1 MPLTDAAIK
10 NAKPREDGKHL
21 KLTDGQGLSLWVM
34 PTGAKYWRLKYRING
49 KEKLLALG
57 VYPEVSLKE
66 ARLKRDDA
74 RKQIADG
81 DDPAAMRKMDK
92 VIKLAAAANTFEAIA
107 LEWHERESH
116 EWSAA
121 HSERVLSAMK
131 THIFPYI
138 GDRPINEIRP
148 LELLEVLRKVESA
161 GNIDT
166 TKRLRQR
173 CSAVFRLAILT
184 GRCDSDP
191 AAPLTDALKSQ
202 QSTPRKALM
211 REDIPAFLEAL
222 EKYDGS
228 VQTRLMMKLMLLTF
242 TRVGEMAM
250 ARWEEIDFDKALWTI
265 PPEHRKLPEK
275 SKKTAPPHLVPLS
288 TKALDVLR
296 QLHAISGGREHIFPN
311 RNSPR
316 RHMSPETLRRALH
329 SMGFR
334 GKADVHGF
342 RSTAS
347 TILNEEGFNPDAI
360 ERQLSH
366 IETNKVRAAYNRAE
380 YLEERKNMMQW
391 WSNYLYSEA
400 DTTK

>member
-10 NAKPREDGKHL
+10 SAKPREDGKHL

-57 VYPEVSLKE
+57 VYPEVSLKV

-81 DDPAAMRKMDK
+81 EDPAAMRKMDK

-121 HSERVLSAMK
+121 HSERVLAAMK

-138 GDRPINEIRP
+138 GDRPIHEIRP

-228 VQTRLMMKLMLLTF
+228 VQTKLMMKLMLLTF
-242 TRVGEMAM
+242 TRVGEMAI

-288 TKALDVLR
+288 LQAIEVLK
-296 QLHAISGGREHIFPN
+296 QLHGITGGREHLFPN
-311 RNSPR
+311 RNNPR
-316 RHMSPETLRRALH
+316 RPMSPETLRRALH
-329 SMGFR
+329 SMGFK

-347 TILNEEGFNPDAI
+347 TILNEQGFNPDSI

-366 IETNKVRAAYNRAE
+366 IESNKVRAAYNRAE
-380 YLEERKNMMQW
+380 YLEERRKMMCW
-391 WSNYLYSEA
+391 WAKFLVQIKRS
-400 DTTK
+400 

>member
-10 NAKPREDGKHL
+10 SAKPREDGKHL

-57 VYPEVSLKE
+57 VYPEVSLKA

-81 DDPAAMRKMDK
+81 EDPAAMRKMDK

-138 GDRPINEIRP
+138 GDRPISEIRP

-202 QSTPRKALM
+202 QWLCCTNPRQD
-211 REDIPAFLEAL
+211 EF
-222 EKYDGS
+222 
-228 VQTRLMMKLMLLTF
+228 
-242 TRVGEMAM
+242 
-250 ARWEEIDFDKALWTI
+250 
-265 PPEHRKLPEK
+265 
-275 SKKTAPPHLVPLS
+275 PLS
-288 TKALDVLR
+288 
-296 QLHAISGGREHIFPN
+296 PN
-311 RNSPR
+311 RFMP
-316 RHMSPETLRRALH
+316 
-329 SMGFR
+329 
-334 GKADVHGF
+334 
-342 RSTAS
+342 
-347 TILNEEGFNPDAI
+347 
-360 ERQLSH
+360 
-366 IETNKVRAAYNRAE
+366 
-380 YLEERKNMMQW
+380 
-391 WSNYLYSEA
+391 
-400 DTTK
+400 